1 MPVRSSGTGYIQDD
15 ILAKKDLD
23 MNQPPQKNSLIRWI
37 AAADRLLEKILGA
50 IMAAILLLLGIMVFV
65 TVVLRYGFSYS
76 IFGMHESLPIFF
88 AHVTAIG
95 AALAIAQ
102 RGHISVPALFEI
114 LPENLTRY
122 LDVLVFL
129 LLGLINA
136 AIFWQSMLWIEK
148 TGFFMMHSIRVPQ
161 IVAKISIPIATGLS
175 ILFCVI
181 RIVLVLF
188 GDEKP
193 SWFTAKG

>member
-1 MPVRSSGTGYIQDD
+1 
-15 ILAKKDLD
+15 
-23 MNQPPQKNSLIRWI
+23 MNQPPHKNSFIRWL
-37 AAADRLLEKILGA
+37 AKADRFLEKILGA
-50 IMAAILLLLGIMVFV
+50 IMAGLLLVLGIMVFA

-88 AHVTAIG
+88 AHITAIG
-95 AALAIAQ
+95 AALAISQ

-114 LPENLTRY
+114 LPENMTRY

-129 LLGLINA
+129 LLIVINV
-136 AIFWQSMLWIEK
+136 AIFWQSIVWLEK

-175 ILFCVI
+175 ILFCLI
-181 RIVLVLF
+181 RIVMVLF
-188 GDEKP
+188 GNEKP

>member
-1 MPVRSSGTGYIQDD
+1 
-15 ILAKKDLD
+15 
-23 MNQPPQKNSLIRWI
+23 MNQHTQKTGPIHWLVV
-37 AAADRLLEKILGA
+37 ADRLLEKILAA
-50 IMAAILLLLGIMVFV
+50 IMAGLLLLLGTMVFA

-88 AHVTAIG
+88 AHATAIG

-102 RGHISVPALFEI
+102 RGHISVPALFDI
-114 LPENLTRY
+114 LPANMARY

-136 AIFWQSMLWIEK
+136 AIFWQSFLWLEK
-148 TGFFMMHSIRVPQ
+148 TGFFMMHSIRIPQ

-175 ILFCVI
+175 ILFCLI

-193 SWFTAKG
+193 TWFTAKD

>member
-1 MPVRSSGTGYIQDD
+1 
-15 ILAKKDLD
+15 
-23 MNQPPQKNSLIRWI
+23 MNQQPQKNSVMRWI
-37 AAADRLLEKILGA
+37 AAADKLLEKILGA
-50 IMAAILLLLGIMVFV
+50 IMAGLLLLLGIMVFA

-95 AALAIAQ
+95 AALAISQ

-114 LPENLTRY
+114 LPESMTRY
-122 LDVLVFL
+122 LDVFVFL
-129 LLGLINA
+129 LLALINV
-136 AIFWQSMLWIEK
+136 AIFWQSLLWLEK

-175 ILFCVI
+175 VLFCLI

>member
-1 MPVRSSGTGYIQDD
+1 
-15 ILAKKDLD
+15 
-23 MNQPPQKNSLIRWI
+23 MNQQPQKNTLIRWI
-37 AAADRLLEKILGA
+37 AALDQLLEKILGA

-88 AHVTAIG
+88 AHGTAIG
-95 AALAIAQ
+95 AALAISQ

-129 LLGLINA
+129 LLILINA
-136 AIFWQSMLWIEK
+136 AIFWQSILWLEK

-193 SWFTAKG
+193 SWFTAKS

>member
-1 MPVRSSGTGYIQDD
+1 
-15 ILAKKDLD
+15 
-23 MNQPPQKNSLIRWI
+23 MNQLPQKNRLIGWI

-50 IMAAILLLLGIMVFV
+50 IMAAILLLLGIMVFT

-76 IFGMHESLPIFF
+76 IFGMHESLPILF
-88 AHVTAIG
+88 AHATAIG
-95 AALAIAQ
+95 AALAISQ
-102 RGHISVPALFEI
+102 RGHISIPALFEI
-114 LPENLTRY
+114 LPENMTRY
-122 LDVLVFL
+122 LDVFVFL

-136 AIFWQSMLWIEK
+136 AIFWQSILWLEK

-161 IVAKISIPIATGLS
+161 IVAKISIPIGTGLS
-175 ILFCVI
+175 ILFCLI

-193 SWFTAKG
+193 SWFTAKS

>member
-1 MPVRSSGTGYIQDD
+1 
-15 ILAKKDLD
+15 
-23 MNQPPQKNSLIRWI
+23 MNQRPQQNNLIRWI
-37 AAADRLLEKILGA
+37 AAADRLLEKLLGA
-50 IMAAILLLLGIMVFV
+50 IMAGILLILGIMVFA

-88 AHVTAIG
+88 AHATAIG
-95 AALAIAQ
+95 AALAISQ

-114 LPENLTRY
+114 LPEHMTRY
-122 LDVLVFL
+122 LDVLVFIL
-129 LLGLINA
+129 LALINA
-136 AIFWQSMLWIEK
+136 AIFWQSIFWIEK

-175 ILFCVI
+175 ILFCLI
-181 RIVLVLF
+181 RIVMVLF

-193 SWFTAKG
+193 SWFTAKS

>member
-1 MPVRSSGTGYIQDD
+1 MSGDAGQIQDLIFATKD
-15 ILAKKDLD
+15 IN
-23 MNQPPQKNSLIRWI
+23 MNQQPSKNSLIRWI
-37 AAADRLLEKILGA
+37 SAIDRLLEKILGA

-65 TVVLRYGFSYS
+65 TVILRYGFSYS

-95 AALAIAQ
+95 AALAISQ

-129 LLGLINA
+129 FLILINA
-136 AIFWQSMLWIEK
+136 AIFWQSILWLEK

-175 ILFCVI
+175 ILFCII

-188 GDEKP
+188 GGEKP

>member
-1 MPVRSSGTGYIQDD
+1 VAVMSGDAGQIQDLIFATKD
-15 ILAKKDLD
+15 IN
-23 MNQPPQKNSLIRWI
+23 MNQQPSKNSLIRWI
-37 AAADRLLEKILGA
+37 SAIDRLLEKILGA

-65 TVVLRYGFSYS
+65 TVILRYGFSYS

-95 AALAIAQ
+95 AALAISQ

-129 LLGLINA
+129 FLILINA
-136 AIFWQSMLWIEK
+136 AIFWQSILWLEK

-175 ILFCVI
+175 ILFCII

-188 GDEKP
+188 GGEKP

>member
-1 MPVRSSGTGYIQDD
+1 
-15 ILAKKDLD
+15 
-23 MNQPPQKNSLIRWI
+23 MNQQPSKNSLIRWI
-37 AAADRLLEKILGA
+37 SAVDRLLEKILGA

-65 TVVLRYGFSYS
+65 TVILRYGFSYS

-95 AALAIAQ
+95 AALAISQ

-129 LLGLINA
+129 LLILINA
-136 AIFWQSMLWIEK
+136 AIFWQSILWIEK

-175 ILFCVI
+175 ILFCII

-188 GDEKP
+188 GGEKP